1 MMIGAVM
8 NLIFLG
14 PPGAGKGTQAKLL
27 SEKLRIPQIST
38 GDILRAAVR
47 DQTRMGIKAKEYMDA
62 GALVP
67 DEVVVGIVEERLSKQ
82 DCSKG
87 FILDGF
93 PRTIA
98 QADAL
103 KRTLS
108 VVGKEIDHVLSISV
122 NSADL
127 LNRIT
132 GRRSCVKC
140 GKGYHIAFD
149 PPTQND
155 VCDLCGGDLYQRD
168 DDKEKTMRKRLEVY
182 DRETQPLIKYY
193 AKESVLRTVDGSGS
207 IEDIQKDILSIVEGN
222 S

>member
-1 MMIGAVM
+1 MGALM

-27 SEKLRIPQIST
+27 SEKLNIPQIST
-38 GDILRAAVR
+38 GEILRAAVR
-47 DQTRMGIKAKEYMDA
+47 YHTPMGIKAKEYMDK
-62 GALVP
+62 GLLVP

-108 VVGKEIDHVLSISV
+108 MVGKEIDHVLSISV
-122 NSADL
+122 NSAEL

-132 GRRSCVKC
+132 GRRSCIKC

-149 PPTQND
+149 PPKQND
-155 VCDLCGGDLYQRD
+155 VCDVCGGDLYQRE
-168 DDKEKTMRKRLEVY
+168 DDKEETMTKRLEVY
-182 DRETQPLIKYY
+182 DKQTEPLIKYY
-193 AKESVLRTVDGSGS
+193 ASESILKTVDGSGS
-207 IEDIQKDILSIVEGN
+207 IEDIQNKILNIVEGTF
-222 S
+222 